1 MDVHPPHQAI
11 HTWKVFLIHLLTI
24 TIGLF
29 IALTLEAAVEA
40 GHHRH
45 LVREARENLRR
56 EIELNQKVYAQNA
69 QDLQLNRSQLARDI
83 DQLRELRDGKKLENH
98 NLSWAWKWDSY
109 SDAAWKT
116 ARESGAVTYMDSGWI
131 STYSW
136 VYSQQ
141 EYVNSMA
148 LAIVNE
154 ETRASAALQVVKDPV
169 KLSPAEIETLL
180 LKSAEIDLSFATL
193 QTMMK
198 ALDDMYAQAL
208 KRS

>member
-1 MDVHPPHQAI
+1 
-11 HTWKVFLIHLLTI
+11 
-24 TIGLF
+24 
-29 IALTLEAAVEA
+29 
-40 GHHRH
+40 
-45 LVREARENLRR
+45 
-56 EIELNQKVYAQNA
+56 
-69 QDLQLNRSQLARDI
+69 
-83 DQLRELRDGKKLENH
+83 
-98 NLSWAWKWDSY
+98 
-109 SDAAWKT
+109 
-116 ARESGAVTYMDSGWI
+116 MDSGWI